1 MVSESAISGGADTEV
16 ALADGGALPLPW
28 LAGPLHQALTQG
40 RSHALLLQGPAGV
53 GQFDLALL
61 LAQAWLCEARTST
74 DQPGCG
80 RCASCHL
87 LRSRSHPDFQVLL
100 PDALRE
106 PLGFG
111 AMEGEEGTAK
121 ASKTKPSREIK
132 IEAVRQMLSF
142 AQVSAARG
150 KAKVVVVYP
159 AEALNTV
166 AANALLKTLE
176 EPAGL
181 LRFVLAS
188 AAPQQLLP
196 TIRSRCQPLQ
206 MALPAR
212 DEALGWLGAQGVDQP
227 EVLLAATGGRPQ
239 EALQWSEEGIAART
253 WLELPR
259 RIARGEA
266 VALTDWPVPRAI
278 AAMQR
283 LVHDL
288 MRIAHG
294 ATPTFFPRDALPKL
308 PAVRAALER
317 WAKVLQDAARH
328 ADHPLNAG
336 LLMESL
342 VAQGQQAMRPAR

>member
-1 MVSESAISGGADTEV
+1 MVTAVDDDGIG
-16 ALADGGALPLPW
+16 LADGGQLPLPW
-28 LAGPLHQALTQG
+28 LAAPLRQALTQG

-61 LAQAWLCEARTST
+61 LAQAWLCEARAGD

-80 RCASCHL
+80 RCPSCHL
-87 LRSRSHPDFQVLL
+87 LRSRSHPDFQVLM

-111 AMEGEEGTAK
+111 AMDGEGEGATAK

-132 IEAVRQMLSF
+132 IEAVRQMLAF

-150 KAKVVVVYP
+150 RAKVVLVYP
-159 AEALNTV
+159 AEALNMV

-176 EPAGL
+176 EPAGM

-206 MALPAR
+206 MQLPAR
-212 DEALGWLGAQGVDQP
+212 DAALAWLSGRGVDQA

-239 EALQWSEEGIAART
+239 EALLWSDDGIAART

-259 RIARGEA
+259 RVARGEA
-266 VALTDWPVPRAI
+266 QALTDWPVPRAI
-278 AAMQR
+278 AALQR

-288 MRIAHG
+288 ARIAHG
-294 ATPTFFPRDALPKL
+294 AAPAFFPRDALPKL
-308 PAVRAALER
+308 PAVRTALDQ
-317 WAKVLQDAARH
+317 WARALQQAARH
-328 ADHPLNAG
+328 ADHPVNAG

-342 VAQGQQAMRPAR
+342 VVQGQQAMRPAR

>member
-1 MVSESAISGGADTEV
+1 MVTAAIGADEGA
-16 ALADGGALPLPW
+16 ALADGGQLPLPW
-28 LAGPLHQALTQG
+28 LAAPLHQALTQG

-61 LAQAWLCEARTST
+61 LAQAWLCEGRAGT

-80 RCASCHL
+80 RCPSCHL

-100 PDALRE
+100 PEALRE

-111 AMEGEEGTAK
+111 AMEAEGEGGGAK

-159 AEALNTV
+159 AEALNMV

-212 DEALGWLGAQGVDQP
+212 DAALAWLAGQGVDQP
-227 EVLLAATGGRPQ
+227 GVLLDATGGRPQ
-239 EALQWSEEGIAART
+239 EALQWSEEGIAAKT

-259 RIARGEA
+259 RIAKGEA
-266 VALTDWPVPRAI
+266 SALTDWPVPRSI

-294 ATPTFFPRDALPKL
+294 AGPAYFPRDALPKL
-308 PAVRAALER
+308 PAVRAALEQ
-317 WAKVLQDAARH
+317 WAKVLQQAARH

>member
-1 MVSESAISGGADTEV
+1 MVTAVSDSDSDIASLA
-16 ALADGGALPLPW
+16 ADGQLPLPW
-28 LAGPLHQALTQG
+28 LAAPLHQALTQG

-61 LAQAWLCEARTST
+61 LAQAWLCEQRATP

-80 RCASCHL
+80 RCASCRL
-87 LRSRSHPDFQVLL
+87 LKSRSHPDFQVLL
-100 PDALRE
+100 PEALRE

-111 AMEGEEGTAK
+111 ALEAEGAEPK
-121 ASKTKPSREIK
+121 ASKAKPSREIK
-132 IEAVRQMLSF
+132 IEAVRQVLSF
-142 AQVSAARG
+142 SQVSVARG

-176 EPAGL
+176 EPQGL

-212 DEALGWLGAQGVDQP
+212 EAALAWLAGQGLAMP
-227 EVLLAATGGRPQ
+227 EVLLDATGGRPQ
-239 EALQWSEEGIAART
+239 EALLWSEEGIAAKT

-266 VALTDWPVPRAI
+266 QALTDWPVPRAI
-278 AAMQR
+278 AALQR

-294 ATPTFFPRDALPKL
+294 AAPSYFPRDALPKL
-308 PAVRAALER
+308 PAVRAALDQ
-317 WAKVLQDAARH
+317 WARTLQQAARH
-328 ADHPLNAG
+328 AEHPLNAG

>member
-1 MVSESAISGGADTEV
+1 MVTAAVNEDTGDIT
-16 ALADGGALPLPW
+16 ALARDGHLPLPW
-28 LAGPLHQALTQG
+28 LAEPLQQALTQG

-61 LAQAWLCEARTST
+61 LAQAWLCERRTAP

-80 RCASCHL
+80 HCASCHL
-87 LRSRSHPDFQVLL
+87 LRSRSHPDFMVVL
-100 PDALRE
+100 PEALRE
-106 PLGFG
+106 ALGFG
-111 AMEGEEGTAK
+111 AMEAEGSETK

-132 IEAVRQMLSF
+132 IDSIRQVLSF

-176 EPAGL
+176 EPQGM

-188 AAPQQLLP
+188 SAPQQLLP

-212 DEALGWLGAQGVDQP
+212 SAAVSWLNGQGVASPD
-227 EVLLAATGGRPQ
+227 VLLDATGGRPQ
-239 EALQWSEEGIAART
+239 EALLWSEEGIAAKT

-266 VALTDWPVPRAI
+266 QALTDWPVPRAI

-294 ATPTFFPRDALPKL
+294 APPSYFPRDALPKL
-308 PAVRAALER
+308 PAVRSALDQ
-317 WAKVLQDAARH
+317 WARTLQQAARH

>member
-1 MVSESAISGGADTEV
+1 MVTETTLGAEGAA
-16 ALADGGALPLPW
+16 ALAEGGRLPLPW

-61 LAQAWLCEARTST
+61 LAQAWLCEGRASS

-87 LRSRSHPDFQVLL
+87 LRARSHPDFQVLL
-100 PDALRE
+100 PEALRE

-111 AMEGEEGTAK
+111 AMEAEGEGASTK
-121 ASKTKPSREIK
+121 AGKAKPSREIK
-132 IEAVRQMLSF
+132 IDAVRQMLSF

-150 KAKVVVVYP
+150 KAKVVLVYP

-212 DEALGWLGAQGVDQP
+212 EAALAWLTAQGVDQAG
-227 EVLLAATGGRPQ
+227 VLLDATGGRPQ
-239 EALQWSEEGIAART
+239 EALLWSEEGIAAKT

-259 RIARGEA
+259 RVARGEA

-278 AAMQR
+278 ASLQR

-294 ATPTFFPRDALPKL
+294 AAPAYFPRDALPKL
-308 PAVRAALER
+308 PAVRAALDQ
-317 WAKVLQDAARH
+317 WARTLQQAARH